1 MKKPKSDLDIR
12 ENNSPLET
20 IFQLKKLYP
29 DVEYL
34 SIKVSPYTRVQDQVS
49 NPSFKSFFL
58 HL

>member
-12 ENNSPLET
+12 ENNSPSET

-29 DVEYL
+29 DAEDL
-34 SIKVSPYTRVQDQVS
+34 SIKGSPYTRVQDQVS

>member
-20 IFQLKKLYP
+20 IFQLKLYP
-29 DVEYL
+29 DVEDL

-49 NPSFKSFFL
+49 TPSFKSFFL